1 MDRSL
6 REKILKCSREVILD
20 EDPAHDF
27 AHALRV
33 TALAERI
40 ANDEGADLD
49 VVIPAALFH
58 DAVNPPKDDPRAKH
72 ASDDSAELAER
83 VLLREV
89 DEFPKDKL
97 VLVKQCIREC
107 SFNKGII
114 PDLLESRVLQD
125 ADRLEATGAIA
136 IMRTFA
142 STGRMSRPFYNANDS
157 FCEHREPEPKHY
169 AVDLF
174 YVRLL
179 KIEKLA
185 HTRIAKELARQR
197 TEFLL
202 AFLTQLAQ
210 EIS

>member
-1 MDRSL
+1 ML
-6 REKILKCSREVILD
+6 KLAREEILD

-27 AHALRV
+27 AHAGRV
-33 TALAERI
+33 LALAERI
-40 ANDEGADLD
+40 AEDESADHD
-49 VVIPAALFH
+49 VIVPAALLH
-58 DAVNPPKDDPRAKH
+58 DAVNYPKDDPRAAQ
-72 ASDDSAELAER
+72 ASDESAELAGR
-83 VLLREV
+83 LLRNVV
-89 DEFPKDKL
+89 DFPHHKI
-97 VLVKQCIREC
+97 VTVMQCIREC
-107 SFNKGII
+107 SFNKGIV
-114 PDLLESRVLQD
+114 PELLESRVLQD

-142 STGRMSRPFYNANDS
+142 STGRMSRPFYNANDP